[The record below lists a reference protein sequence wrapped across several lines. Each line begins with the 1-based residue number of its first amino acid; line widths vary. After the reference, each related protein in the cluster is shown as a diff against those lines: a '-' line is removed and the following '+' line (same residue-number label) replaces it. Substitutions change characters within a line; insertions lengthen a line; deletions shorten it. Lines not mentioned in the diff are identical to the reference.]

1 MANTALLVALGVGA
15 YFLLNGM
22 NSGKPTFYNMSKQV
36 ITSIECG
43 NSIIFDVP
51 GHSMVWLV
59 RTKNGV
65 QDTNGPY
72 AVPIPP
78 YILNCSTD
86 VGTYVI
92 AAYVLNPD
100 NTQGALLGS
109 TTFTVTQAG

>member
-1 MANTALLVALGVGA
+1 MNQTAIVALLAIGA
-15 YFLLNGM
+15 WYFLSNKS
-22 NSGKPTFYNMSKQV
+22 SGPTFYNMSKQV
-36 ITSIECG
+36 ITSIRCG

-59 RTKNGV
+59 RIKNGI

-86 VGTYVI
+86 VGTYNLT
-92 AAYVLNPD
+92 AYALNPD
-100 NTQGALLGS
+100 NTKGALIGS
-109 TTFTVTQAG
+109 TTFTVQPSS